1 MVEIKSGALKDAK
14 GKYKGMVIFQ
24 KGKKTFGRALPSY
37 DGNAGSPTRAAQNA
51 RLAAVVTLYQSI
63 KETYLCHA
71 WRMEATR
78 KEISS
83 GYNLFISTNLQAYG
97 TDCTVGDFQ
106 LLHLTRGVLQTPFQ
120 LRRQEAPAGT
130 LSLTWEPAPW
140 SNYHRNR
147 DELALAVIYDH
158 EPFRVEIIDHT
169 GITREDGSAAIT
181 LEQPLAREAHV
192 YAFFVN
198 TTRDGFSNSTYFN
211 VPLRGVY

>member
-1 MVEIKSGALKDAK
+1 M
-14 GKYKGMVIFQ
+14 
-24 KGKKTFGRALPSY
+24 
-37 DGNAGSPTRAAQNA
+37 
-51 RLAAVVTLYQSI
+51 
-63 KETYLCHA
+63 
-71 WRMEATR
+71 
-78 KEISS
+78 
-83 GYNLFISTNLQAYG
+83 
-97 TDCTVGDFQ
+97 
-106 LLHLTRGVLQTPFQ
+106 
-120 LRRQEAPAGT
+120 RRQEAPAGT

-140 SNYHRNR
+140 SNYRRNR

-169 GITREDGSAAIT
+169 GITREDGMAAIT